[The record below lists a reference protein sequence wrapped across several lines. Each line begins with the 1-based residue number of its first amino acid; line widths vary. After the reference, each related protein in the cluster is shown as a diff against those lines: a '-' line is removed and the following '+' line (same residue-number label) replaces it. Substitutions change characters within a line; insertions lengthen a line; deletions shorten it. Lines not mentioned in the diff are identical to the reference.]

1 MITGSGMLRVAHVI
15 QCVDDRSG
23 GTSTAFLQVME
34 AAATRPGLEPVAYTL
49 RPPAGDAAAAAIEAE
64 PGRWRL
70 ARGLGRLGPGE
81 LGAMVAGDIRAGR
94 VDVLHLHGVWSPD
107 LVAAAGAARRAGA
120 PCCWQPHGML
130 LDHALAQKAL
140 KKQVFMRLGLGRA
153 LRGAAAFVFCSAG
166 EREHSVLPRGCA
178 GARRVVY
185 LPVTAPESEAE
196 VGRLRAQGR
205 ARFGLPADAEVA
217 AFLGRLH
224 PVKRLELTLRA
235 FAGAAGARKGARLA
249 LFGSGEEA
257 YVASLRELARSLGI
271 AERVVFAGWIKGGD
285 KWLALGAADV
295 LVLNSL
301 HENFGY
307 TVPEALGVGTPV
319 VMTENLALA
328 GDVAAASRGEGFA
341 RVSAPEAGALGEA
354 IAGMLSA
361 PPSDAARQAGRRW
374 VMETFS
380 ARAIGRELEG
390 VYASVAGEGGRAG
403 RVRDESA
410 APAEATG

>member
-1 MITGSGMLRVAHVI
+1 MITGPGMLRIAQVI

-23 GTSTAFLQVME
+23 GTSTAFLQLMA
-34 AAATRPGLEPVAYTL
+34 AAATRPGLEPTAYTL

-64 PGRWRL
+64 PRRWRL
-70 ARGLGRLGPGE
+70 ARRLGRLGPGE
-81 LGAMVAGDIRAGR
+81 LGAMVAEDIRAGR
-94 VDVLHLHGVWSPD
+94 IDVLHLHGVWSPD
-107 LVAAAGAARRAGA
+107 LVAAAGAARRAGV

-166 EREHSVLPRGCA
+166 ERDHSVLPRGCV
-178 GARRVVY
+178 GERRVVY
-185 LPVTAPESEAE
+185 LPVTVPETEAE
-196 VGRLRAQGR
+196 IGRLRAEGR
-205 ARFGLPADAEVA
+205 ARFGLPAEGEVV

-235 FAGAAGARKGARLA
+235 FAAVAGARKGSRLA

-257 YVASLRELARSLGI
+257 YVASLRELAGSLGI

-328 GDVAAASRGEGFA
+328 GDVTAASRGHGFA
-341 RVSAPEAGALGEA
+341 RVSAPEARALGEA
-354 IAGMLSA
+354 IAGMLAA
-361 PPSDAARQAGRRW
+361 PPGDAARAAGRRW
-374 VMETFS
+374 VIETFS
-380 ARAIGRELEG
+380 TQAIGRDLEG
-390 VYASVAGEGGRAG
+390 MYASVAEGAGRA
-403 RVRDESA
+403 RDASV
-410 APAEATG
+410 APAEAAG